1 MPPERSPGDK
11 TGGTGS
17 AQERDAVMAGRF
29 GVCGGN
35 GCARRGAS
43 GGESCGYRPY
53 MRGVWG
59 QTYVTATD
67 RDLSPDGDPS
77 DTEQLWQK
85 LWLSTQ
91 ANLAEPP

>member
-1 MPPERSPGDK
+1 
-11 TGGTGS
+11 
-17 AQERDAVMAGRF
+17 
-29 GVCGGN
+29 
-35 GCARRGAS
+35 
-43 GGESCGYRPY
+43 

-77 DTEQLWQK
+77 DTEKLWQK

-91 ANLAEPP
+91 AKLAEPP